1 MCGSLRLKEK
11 SCSQSAVL
19 QFTKQAKLCVFF
31 QLQHLHVNCEGQSKC
46 SVCCFFLC
54 VCVLL
59 SLHLFLS
66 LTSPFFHLFVNAPL
80 LGAPKHAVAL
90 LPPVHMC
97 VFRICLQQCTV
108 LSPSLRVS
116 HLHTKANSFFFFCV
130 RRPFCLFACKAACAF
145 SFLFFPLERVRVF
158 FFFRHLVFLSPG
170 CLLFSELILIYISAL
185 RWYSVQRFFFF
196 SDLLFWFCFLVAI
209 SVAVVWL
216 TTILLFLFFFFQLP

>member
-1 MCGSLRLKEK
+1 MKYHVFLFFFFLLTCFICTHMHFSKFIKIISARRQKKKGELLCGSLRLKEK

-80 LGAPKHAVAL
+80 LGAPKHAAAL

-116 HLHTKANSFFFFCV
+116 HLHTKANSFFFFLC
-130 RRPFCLFACKAACAF
+130 
-145 SFLFFPLERVRVF
+145 
-158 FFFRHLVFLSPG
+158 
-170 CLLFSELILIYISAL
+170 
-185 RWYSVQRFFFF
+185 
-196 SDLLFWFCFLVAI
+196 
-209 SVAVVWL
+209 
-216 TTILLFLFFFFQLP
+216 